1 MLGGGAL
8 KSRLAD
14 RIRQKE
20 GLSYGVGSQFN
31 ADPLDASANWIAYA
45 MYNPA
50 NLEKLEKAF
59 REELEK
65 ALKDGFAA
73 EELGAA
79 KTSWLQGQE
88 TSRTQD
94 GSLAGRLAL
103 NLFLGRD
110 LAWQADLE
118 VKVKALTNEQ
128 IVLALRAFMDP
139 AKLNIVK
146 AGDFAKAAKK

>member
-1 MLGGGAL
+1 MA
-8 KSRLAD
+8 SAASSMRT
-14 RIRQKE
+14 
-20 GLSYGVGSQFN
+20 
-31 ADPLDASANWIAYA
+31 PLDPSANWIAYA

-59 REELEK
+59 REELDK
-65 ALKDGFAA
+65 ALKDGFTA

-94 GSLAGRLAL
+94 GALAGRLAS
-103 NLFLGRD
+103 NLFLGRN
-110 LAWQADLE
+110 LVWQADLE
-118 VKVKALTNEQ
+118 TKVKAVTNEQ
-128 IVLALRAFMDP
+128 IVAALRKFLDP
-139 AKLNIVK
+139 TKLSIVK